1 MEEVDARE
9 FFKVVYRHGGMLH
22 RLTLV
27 GVVVIE
33 TNGFFVAFAKRQYS
47 FEESFW
53 NIYDMVDTYTLVFGT
68 FVYRST
74 YYIYGV
80 LVSSPLSACLFEFF
94 S

>member
-1 MEEVDARE
+1 MKEVDACE
-9 FFKVVYRHGGMLH
+9 FFKVVDRHGGMLH
-22 RLTLV
+22 RLTVV

-74 YYIYGV
+74 YYI
-80 LVSSPLSACLFEFF
+80 LKFRK
-94 S
+94 